1 MMTASLSTTMSA
13 TLSTTATTATKGS
26 LTAEQVAFFRENGY
40 VAPVRVLTG
49 PEVTEAR
56 SRLERYEAA
65 NGGPIPASFR
75 HKPHLL
81 FPWLADLIRHPRIL
95 DAVESILGPDLLVWS
110 SVFFIKEPH
119 DPAYVSWHQD
129 STYWELSEPEV
140 VTAWVALSPSH
151 HENGCLRVVPG
162 THVLDQVEHVDTAD
176 ANNMLT
182 RGQEIA
188 VEVDEAAA
196 VEVPLQPGEMSLHH
210 IRLFHNSQPNRSNE
224 RRIGYAIRYIPTR
237 VRQNTVYRSTATLVR
252 GTDRYSHFDPEPRPT
267 AELAAEAVRFHAD
280 MNKQRSTLLYAGKS
294 T

>member
-1 MMTASLSTTMSA
+1 MMTA
-13 TLSTTATTATKGS
+13 TLSTTAATTAKTP
-26 LTAEQVAFFRENGY
+26 LTADQVSFYRDNGY
-40 VAPVRVLTG
+40 FAPVRVLTTA
-49 PEVTEAR
+49 EVSEAR
-56 SRLERYEAA
+56 GQLERYEAA
-65 NGGPIPASFR
+65 NGGPIPAKFR

-140 VTAWVALSPSH
+140 VTAWVALSPSYH
-151 HENGCLRVVPG
+151 DNGCLRVVPG
-162 THVLDQVEHVDTAD
+162 THVFDQVEHVDTAD

-188 VEVDEAAA
+188 VRVEESAA
-196 VEVPLQPGEMSLHH
+196 VEIPLQPGEMSLHH

-224 RRIGYAIRYIPTR
+224 RRIGYAIRYIPAR
-237 VRQNTVYRSTATLVR
+237 VRQNTAYRGTATLVR
-252 GTDRYSHFDPEPRPT
+252 GTDRYKHFDPEPRPA
-267 AELAAEAVRFHAD
+267 AELAAEAVQFHAD
-280 MNKQRSTLLYAGKS
+280 MNKQRGSLLYAGKS
-294 T
+294 K

>member
-1 MMTASLSTTMSA
+1 MMTT
-13 TLSTTATTATKGS
+13 TLSTTAAMAAKKS
-26 LTAEQVAFFRENGY
+26 LTPDQVAFYRANGY
-40 VAPVRVLTG
+40 VAPVPVLTTA
-49 PEVTEAR
+49 EVTEAR

-65 NGGPIPASFR
+65 NGAPIPARYR

-95 DAVESILGPDLLVWS
+95 DAVETILGPDLLVWS

-162 THVLDQVEHVDTAD
+162 THVLDQVEHIDAAD

-188 VEVDEAAA
+188 VEVDEATA
-196 VEVPLQPGEMSLHH
+196 VEVALRPGEMSLHH
-210 IRLFHNSQPNRSNE
+210 IRLFHNSQPNRSDE

-237 VRQNTVYRSTATLVR
+237 VRQNTEYRGTATLVR
-252 GTDRYSHFDPEPRPT
+252 GTDMYKHFDPEPRP
-267 AELAAEAVRFHAD
+267 AMELAPEALQFHAD
-280 MNKQRSTLLYAGKS
+280 MNKKRSGLLYAGKS
-294 T
+294 A